1 MYRALSATARRCS
14 RVASMPMVN
23 RRGFALVYFLSGCV
37 ISRNDISVRKRMTI
51 GMTGF
56 AVVAVGAF
64 YGGRSI
70 YRSRKAKKNARIAA
84 AMKAKEEES
93 MPKPATPVIAE
104 HVPVPTPEP
113 EPEPAA
119 EVPCV
124 PVAEEKV
131 EEAPV
136 EEKPA
141 EEKPV
146 EEAPAEEA
154 PLEEKPAEE
163 KVEEKEAPVE
173 EKETTEEKPAEQ
185 PIAEAKEEEYHPW
198 WIGVKEID
206 LFLNKEDTE
215 RMDALFPAT
224 HNYKFA

>member
-1 MYRALSATARRCS
+1 
-14 RVASMPMVN
+14 MPMVN

>member
-1 MYRALSATARRCS
+1 MVSQQATEVLNTLSSILTITNAVKFRIQKEQAAR
-14 RVASMPMVN
+14 
-23 RRGFALVYFLSGCV
+23 
-37 ISRNDISVRKRMTI
+37 
-51 GMTGF
+51 
-56 AVVAVGAF
+56 
-64 YGGRSI
+64 GR
-70 YRSRKAKKNARIAA
+70 
-84 AMKAKEEES
+84 ED
-93 MPKPATPVIAE
+93 
-104 HVPVPTPEP
+104 
-113 EPEPAA
+113 
-119 EVPCV
+119 
-124 PVAEEKV
+124 
-131 EEAPV
+131 
-136 EEKPA
+136 

>member
-1 MYRALSATARRCS
+1 M
-14 RVASMPMVN
+14 
-23 RRGFALVYFLSGCV
+23 YFLSGCV

-93 MPKPATPVIAE
+93 MPKPATPMIAE
-104 HVPVPTPEP
+104 PVPVPTPEP

-154 PLEEKPAEE
+154 PLEEKPA
-163 KVEEKEAPVE
+163 
-173 EKETTEEKPAEQ
+173 
-185 PIAEAKEEEYHPW
+185 
-198 WIGVKEID
+198 VKRLKRRRLLLRRRRLPRKSPLSSPLRRRKKRSIT
-206 LFLNKEDTE
+206 LGGSVSRRLTSS
-215 RMDALFPAT
+215 
-224 HNYKFA
+224 

>member
-1 MYRALSATARRCS
+1 MYF
-14 RVASMPMVN
+14 P
-23 RRGFALVYFLSGCV
+23 SGCV
-37 ISRNDISVRKRMTI
+37 MSRNDISVRKRMTI

-84 AMKAKEEES
+84 AMKVKEEES

-104 HVPVPTPEP
+104 PVPVPTPEP

-131 EEAPV
+131 EEV
-136 EEKPA
+136 KE
-141 EEKPV
+141 
-146 EEAPAEEA
+146 
-154 PLEEKPAEE
+154 
-163 KVEEKEAPVE
+163 EAPVE
-173 EKETTEEKPAEQ
+173 EKAEEVKPVGETPVEEKETPVEEKETAEEKPAEQ

>member
-104 HVPVPTPEP
+104 
-113 EPEPAA
+113 
-119 EVPCV
+119 
-124 PVAEEKV
+124 
-131 EEAPV
+131 
-136 EEKPA
+136 
-141 EEKPV
+141 PV

>member
-1 MYRALSATARRCS
+1 MYF
-14 RVASMPMVN
+14 P
-23 RRGFALVYFLSGCV
+23 SGCV
-37 ISRNDISVRKRMTI
+37 MSRNDISVRKRMTI

-93 MPKPATPVIAE
+93 MPKPVTPVIAE
-104 HVPVPTPEP
+104 PVPVPTPEP

-119 EVPCV
+119 VVPCV

-131 EEAPV
+131 EEKV
-136 EEKPA
+136 EEKPV

>member
-1 MYRALSATARRCS
+1 MYF
-14 RVASMPMVN
+14 P
-23 RRGFALVYFLSGCV
+23 SGCV
-37 ISRNDISVRKRMTI
+37 MSRNDISVRKRMTI

-64 YGGRSI
+64 YSGRSI

-104 HVPVPTPEP
+104 PVPVPTPEP

-146 EEAPAEEA
+146 EEAPAEEKPVEEAPAEEA
-154 PLEEKPAEE
+154 PLEEK
-163 KVEEKEAPVE
+163 PVE

>member
-1 MYRALSATARRCS
+1 
-14 RVASMPMVN
+14 MPMVN

-37 ISRNDISVRKRMTI
+37 MSRNDISVRKRMTI

-104 HVPVPTPEP
+104 PVPVPTPEP

-131 EEAPV
+131 EEKVEEKPV
-136 EEKPA
+136 EEKPVEEKPV

-146 EEAPAEEA
+146 EEAP
-154 PLEEKPAEE
+154 
-163 KVEEKEAPVE
+163 VEEKVE

-185 PIAEAKEEEYHPW
+185 SIAEAKEEEYHPW